1 MATAPRKT
9 GIIKYNLKD
18 RGRKDGKDRSDIDIA
33 ATVAMLN
40 SAETQDK
47 VKNGDLKGYYG
58 HQVRQRFGL
67 FPPETAILDG
77 KLITIEPAFKTI
89 YLKAY
94 ADGTVE
100 HQQEFFDNTIG
111 NFVRQQYKANAGAF
125 SSHIRFQKPN
135 GTGLKKPVF
144 ISGFDFVK
152 NANYATNKGD
162 GELYDSLV
170 DDELYDAFDDVMGKD
185 LSAIPAEKALV
196 AQVLEQNIIDQY
208 DSAATAMS
216 IISFAS
222 GAIDQVDK
230 LAEQN
235 ADLSAANQQMAKRLQ
250 KREKAQQQYQED
262 VFDSLLC
269 PATPFEQALEQANQF
284 SAKKLKA
291 IRDTAGSQNKKLEK
305 GLDRLLGG

>member
-1 MATAPRKT
+1 
-9 GIIKYNLKD
+9 
-18 RGRKDGKDRSDIDIA
+18 
-33 ATVAMLN
+33 
-40 SAETQDK
+40 
-47 VKNGDLKGYYG
+47 
-58 HQVRQRFGL
+58 
-67 FPPETAILDG
+67 
-77 KLITIEPAFKTI
+77 
-89 YLKAY
+89 
-94 ADGTVE
+94 
-100 HQQEFFDNTIG
+100 
-111 NFVRQQYKANAGAF
+111 
-125 SSHIRFQKPN
+125 
-135 GTGLKKPVF
+135 
-144 ISGFDFVK
+144 
-152 NANYATNKGD
+152 
-162 GELYDSLV
+162 
-170 DDELYDAFDDVMGKD
+170 MGKD